1 MAEARLRPAVL
12 ADAPALGATHVAC
25 WQESYRGIVA
35 DGYLDR
41 MSVQRRT
48 GIWRRALLVPRPG
61 VSILVL
67 EDDEG
72 LAGFG
77 MGGPQREDDRTAD
90 AEISALYL
98 RQRRQGE
105 GWGRALMQALAA
117 EAQRWGAGSLD
128 LWVLAGNVR
137 AVRFYERLGGV
148 PGETRRFRIA
158 RRPLT
163 ERAFSWPRLRNLTA
177 PRSHG

>member
-1 MAEARLRPAVL
+1 MAEARLRPSVL

-41 MSVQRRT
+41 MSIRRRT
-48 GIWRRALLVPRPG
+48 AIWRRALLVPRPA
-61 VSILVL
+61 VAIFVV
-67 EDDEG
+67 EDETG
-72 LAGFG
+72 IAGFG
-77 MGGPQREDDRTAD
+77 MGGPQREDDRPAD
-90 AEISALYL
+90 AEIYALYL

-105 GWGRALMQALAA
+105 GWGRALMQALARH
-117 EAQRWGAGSLD
+117 AQGWGAQSLD
-128 LWVLAGNVR
+128 LWVLADNAR
-137 AVRFYERLGGV
+137 AVRFYRRLGGQ

-163 ERAFSWPRLRNLTA
+163 EQAFAWPSLSPLT
-177 PRSHG
+177 G